1 MQKFGISFAS
11 GKLLYHPR
19 GAPLGLGMLK
29 SLHILEPQTSNPMA
43 INIVGTQWAAKP
55 RTKAALPQLPEGF
68 LQPTKTSTP
77 FHYAFAT
84 GSRRVAFACVMFCVS
99 RAFAGALQRSGL
111 PRTPWAMASS
121 CMRKPLAVYV
131 HIQQ

>member
-1 MQKFGISFAS
+1 
-11 GKLLYHPR
+11 
-19 GAPLGLGMLK
+19 MLK
-29 SLHILEPQTSNPMA
+29 SIHILEPHSNNPMA

-55 RTKAALPQLPEGF
+55 RSKAALPQLPEGF

-99 RAFAGALQRSGL
+99 RSFAGVPPLRPSALC
-111 PRTPWAMASS
+111 P
-121 CMRKPLAVYV
+121 
-131 HIQQ
+131 

>member
-1 MQKFGISFAS
+1 
-11 GKLLYHPR
+11 
-19 GAPLGLGMLK
+19 MLK
-29 SLHILEPQTSNPMA
+29 SIHMLEPPTTNPMD

-68 LQPTKTSTP
+68 LQPTKSSTP

-99 RAFAGALQRSGL
+99 RAFAGAVS
-111 PRTPWAMASS
+111 PFPAAS
-121 CMRKPLAVYV
+121 L
-131 HIQQ
+131 HIFCFSVSVISF